1 MEQMS
6 DTIKEIYKDLHND
19 FFAAIETIKEYI
31 ELKGER
37 GEIKYKLQQL
47 ESEAELSCR
56 WWKENQPC
64 PPDDDMLDSYFL
76 PKLQKIWDDYLL
88 LEMMTSN
95 NNYLLSLRNKV
106 RASGRDWSWGEIRKR
121 LESFVSNIAL
131 LQLQND
137 NEATQQQLDVIY
149 EEQKK
154 YRQQMFIYV
163 LTELRFSEG
172 DIQELEDLLLTPTI
186 DNIDQRMIV

>member
-1 MEQMS
+1 
-6 DTIKEIYKDLHND
+6 
-19 FFAAIETIKEYI
+19 
-31 ELKGER
+31 
-37 GEIKYKLQQL
+37 
-47 ESEAELSCR
+47 
-56 WWKENQPC
+56 
-64 PPDDDMLDSYFL
+64 MLDSYFL

-186 DNIDQRMIV
+186 DNIDQRMIVSALTINGLMVFDPLKLQLLVKVYCKSEDIPVRQYALVGWALTLPRKPFHADDSLVDRKSTRLNSSH